1 MRAVFDT
8 NVLVSAILSD
18 VAPPAQIVAGW
29 EAGKFQLVT
38 SDDLFEELRGVLSR
52 PRLLRRIHDDSTYLS
67 VLLARLRRYAIFVLP
82 RERLEVVR
90 DEADKRVLEAAVA
103 GEADYIVT
111 GDKDL
116 LDLGSYQS
124 IEIVTPA
131 RFAAILAAENL

>member
-1 MRAVFDT
+1 VRAVFDT